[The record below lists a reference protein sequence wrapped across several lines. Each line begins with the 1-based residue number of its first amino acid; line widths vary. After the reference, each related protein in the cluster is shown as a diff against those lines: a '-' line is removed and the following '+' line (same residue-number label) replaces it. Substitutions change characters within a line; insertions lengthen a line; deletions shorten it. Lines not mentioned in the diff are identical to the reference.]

1 MNFASLFLCVYLRE
15 CQSGLLLCSGKCM
28 LWGAWIHSQL
38 KARAPSNPLP
48 KASTHNQLWA
58 SISLNLISEKKLQ
71 HWNCTGRGNGEL
83 NSFTCGISCR
93 QVNRAVLA
101 DSPILWRLFYSNI
114 SSSLLPLQTLEQQLG
129 PKAEQMKLWDL
140 PLAHIIV
147 NPGQYKTRRSGWLH
161 LHGGHSFCMEAVH
174 TSNEAGQG
182 EAWIPAWKCCTAEQP
197 CL

>member
-1 MNFASLFLCVYLRE
+1 MKV
-15 CQSGLLLCSGKCM
+15 
-28 LWGAWIHSQL
+28 I
-38 KARAPSNPLP
+38 
-48 KASTHNQLWA
+48 
-58 SISLNLISEKKLQ
+58 SIY
-71 HWNCTGRGNGEL
+71 
-83 NSFTCGISCR
+83 R

-114 SSSLLPLQTLEQQLG
+114 SSSLLPLETLRDQLG

-174 TSNEAGQG
+174 TSNGTGQG
-182 EAWIPAWKCCTAEQP
+182 KDAAPFCKTLLQGQKPLGEQQTY
-197 CL
+197 LLTTRHSFW

>member
-1 MNFASLFLCVYLRE
+1 MQKMNNLPGTEEMVWYPQLDCSILKRQPCHEHIMTCSMFFGISMPSRE
-15 CQSGLLLCSGKCM
+15 CRQP
-28 LWGAWIHSQL
+28 AI
-38 KARAPSNPLP
+38 P
-48 KASTHNQLWA
+48 KHRVL
-58 SISLNLISEKKLQ
+58 
-71 HWNCTGRGNGEL
+71 
-83 NSFTCGISCR
+83 FTFDCRKFMNTCR

-114 SSSLLPLQTLEQQLG
+114 SSSLLPLQTLEQQIG

-182 EAWIPAWKCCTAEQP
+182 IACT
-197 CL
+197 LYLKLL